1 MGIII
6 KWGGEVLLP
15 TPPDHALTNSLHA
28 PTRSYQLPPPP
39 WASEGRTKNRPP
51 PQVSTDCAHPPVF
64 QISTSPTTDRTTRKG
79 NHFGNGFGDVGQPV
93 GAGLV
98 RVGVSWGWGWVCG
111 DGDGDGDGEGMGLVM
126 GMTAVMGMW

>member
-1 MGIII
+1 M
-6 KWGGEVLLP
+6 LLP
-15 TPPDHALTNSLHA
+15 THYMLRHALTNS
-28 PTRSYQLPPPP
+28 PRPPGQVK
-39 WASEGRTKNRPP
+39 AVQRIAPP

-126 GMTAVMGMW
+126 GMGMTAVMGMW

>member
-1 MGIII
+1 
-6 KWGGEVLLP
+6 VLLP

-64 QISTSPTTDRTTRKG
+64 QRQPSTSTSPTTDRTTRNG

-126 GMTAVMGMW
+126 GMGMGMTAVMGMW

>member
-1 MGIII
+1 M
-6 KWGGEVLLP
+6 LLP
-15 TPPDHALTNSLHA
+15 THYMLRHALTNSPRPPGQVKA
-28 PTRSYQLPPPP
+28 VQNFPPP
-39 WASEGRTKNRPP
+39 KVP
-51 PQVSTDCAHPPVF
+51 PQTVPTPPVF
-64 QISTSPTTDRTTRKG
+64 QRQPSTSTSPTTDRTTRKG

-111 DGDGDGDGEGMGLVM
+111 DGDGDGDGEAMGLVMGM